1 MSASNLWPRSGIF
14 GKTRMT
20 LIFLLGLI
28 LIVGLLTGR
37 LFNKFGVPQVVG
49 FILLGLLLGDSF
61 SHLAPQSLLDS
72 LSPITSIGLA
82 IIGFMVGGE
91 MKHSLFTKYGKQF
104 FVILFAEG
112 LLAMAFVTV
121 LCLFWTRNP
130 ALSIILGALSAATA
144 PAATVDVLWEYH
156 SRGPLTSAI
165 LAIVALDDGLS
176 LILYGFAL
184 AYAEAL
190 VSPARLGLGLM
201 MLKPLIEL
209 CASIVL
215 GLIIGWLL
223 DRALRLFEKKEDKLV
238 ITLGGIL
245 LASGVA
251 VQFHLSLIL
260 VNMVAGV
267 YLSNTHQ
274 DRNEASFELIKS
286 FSPPIL
292 IIFFVFIG
300 ARLQVGLLPKMG
312 ILGLLYV
319 VGRTL
324 GKGMGSYLGAR
335 VSHAHESVRKY
346 LGFALFSQA
355 GVAIGLALDVYE
367 HFRHFGPQ
375 GAHMGHTV
383 INVITA
389 TTFLVQIIGPPS
401 VKYAIGKAG
410 EIGKE
415 MSAPREE

>member
-1 MSASNLWPRSGIF
+1 MHI
-14 GKTRMT
+14 T
-20 LIFLLGLI
+20 LLFGLI
-28 LIVGLLTGR
+28 LIAGLLAGR
-37 LFNKFGVPQVVG
+37 LFNKIGIPQVVG
-49 FILLGLLLGDSF
+49 FILLGLLVGDSV
-61 SHLAPQSLLDS
+61 SHLAPQVLLDA
-72 LSPITSIGLA
+72 LSPITSVGLA

-104 FVILFAEG
+104 FIILFSEG
-112 LLAMAFVTV
+112 LLAMAFVTAI
-121 LCLFWTRNP
+121 CFFWTKNL
-130 ALSIILGALSAATA
+130 ALSVILGALSAATA

-156 SRGPLTSAI
+156 SRGPLTSTI

-190 VSPARLGLGLM
+190 VSSGSQSIEM
-201 MLKPLIEL
+201 MMVKPLIEL
-209 CASIVL
+209 SASILL
-215 GLIIGWLL
+215 GLLLGWLL
-223 DRALRLFEKKEDKLV
+223 DLALRRIGKKDDKLV
-238 ITLGGIL
+238 VTLGGIL
-245 LASGVA
+245 LASGIA
-251 VQFHLSLIL
+251 SQFHLSLIL

-267 YLSNTHQ
+267 YLTNAHP
-274 DRNEASFELIKS
+274 DRNEPAFELIKS
-286 FSPPIL
+286 FAPPIL
-292 IIFFVFIG
+292 IVFFVFIG
-300 ARLQVGLLPKMG
+300 ARLQLSLLPKMG

-319 VGRTL
+319 IGRTA
-324 GKGMGSYLGAR
+324 GKGLGSYLGAR
-335 VSHAHESVRKY
+335 LSHASASVRKY

-389 TTFLVQIIGPPS
+389 STFLVQVIGPPS

-415 MSAPREE
+415 FSAQEEDKS

>member
-1 MSASNLWPRSGIF
+1 MSI
-14 GKTRMT
+14 
-20 LIFLLGLI
+20 IFLLGLI
-28 LIVGLLTGR
+28 LIAGLLTGR
-37 LFNKFGVPQVVG
+37 LFKQIGVPQVVG
-49 FILLGLLLGDSF
+49 FILLGLLVGDSVT
-61 SHLAPQSLLDS
+61 HLASQSLLDS
-72 LSPITSIGLA
+72 LSPITSVGLA

-91 MKHSLFTKYGKQF
+91 MKHALFTKYGKQF
-104 FVILFAEG
+104 FIILFSEG
-112 LLAMAFVTV
+112 LLAMGFVTA
-121 LCLFWTRNP
+121 LCVWWTGNL
-130 ALSIILGALSAATA
+130 ALSVILGALSAATA

-156 SRGPLTSAI
+156 SRGPLTSTI

-190 VSPARLGLGLM
+190 VSSQHLGMELM

-209 CASIVL
+209 GGSILL
-215 GLIIGWLL
+215 GFLVGLTL
-223 DRALRLFEKKEDKLV
+223 DWTFQFFGKKEDKLV
-238 ITLGGIL
+238 LALGGIL
-245 LASGVA
+245 LASGIA
-251 VQFHLSLIL
+251 VHLRLSLIL

-267 YLSNTHQ
+267 YLTNAHP
-274 DRNEASFELIKS
+274 DRNEAAFELIKS

-319 VGRTL
+319 AGRTL
-324 GKGMGSYLGAR
+324 GKGLGSYLGAKGSGADEN
-335 VSHAHESVRKY
+335 VQKY

-367 HFRHFGPQ
+367 HFRLFGPQ

-389 TTFLVQIIGPPS
+389 TTFLVQVIGPPS
-401 VKYAIGKAG
+401 VKFAISKAG
-410 EIGKE
+410 EIGKD